1 MTGDPRG
8 KSWIFC
14 TENVCVAI
22 ANEGASKEFHDETLL
37 LRVGRWVGLFLVV
50 SVVAR
55 CLCGVMFPSDT
66 CVVVVSSSAMFFSRL
81 VLCLG
86 TRVPIAC

>member
-1 MTGDPRG
+1 MTGYPRG

-14 TENVCVAI
+14 TENVCVD
-22 ANEGASKEFHDETLL
+22 NEGASKEFHDETLL
-37 LRVGRWVGLFLVV
+37 LRAGRWVGLFLVV

-55 CLCGVMFPSDT
+55 CLNDAMFPSNA
-66 CVVVVSSSAMFFSRL
+66 CVVVVSSSAIFFSQ
-81 VLCLG
+81 VFCLD